1 MSESQAFFRFY
12 AELND
17 LLPSRKR
24 KELEH
29 EFSFFG
35 KNTVKDAIE
44 SFNIPHTQVDLIV
57 VNQVSV
63 GFDYLLNPGDR
74 VSVYPV
80 FETLDISPVTRLRP
94 KPLRH
99 PAFIL
104 DVHLGKLARLMRMA
118 GFDTLYR
125 NDYDDPQ
132 IIRIAKEEKRTILTR
147 DIGIL
152 KHNMVTHGY
161 WMHNTDPEKQFKE
174 VVRRF
179 DLEKEVNMFSR
190 CLRCNGLLEPVDKK
204 KVIDTLPECVKK
216 TFTEFWQCSSCGNVY
231 WQGSHYDRMKD
242 KIDKL
247 LHG

>member
-125 NDYDDPQ
+125 INSHSWF
-132 IIRIAKEEKRTILTR
+132 IISTSPTITIETACKRCIIPHTEAEFFHY
-147 DIGIL
+147 
-152 KHNMVTHGY
+152 K
-161 WMHNTDPEKQFKE
+161 
-174 VVRRF
+174 
-179 DLEKEVNMFSR
+179 
-190 CLRCNGLLEPVDKK
+190 DKK
-204 KVIDTLPECVKK
+204 PFFDVGLDNKNYYCIA
-216 TFTEFWQCSSCGNVY
+216 Y
-231 WQGSHYDRMKD
+231 AAD
-242 KIDKL
+242 KQYTV
-247 LHG
+247 